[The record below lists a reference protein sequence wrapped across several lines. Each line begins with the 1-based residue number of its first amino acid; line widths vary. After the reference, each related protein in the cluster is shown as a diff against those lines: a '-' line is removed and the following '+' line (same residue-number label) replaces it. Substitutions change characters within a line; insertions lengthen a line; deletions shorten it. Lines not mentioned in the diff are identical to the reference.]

1 MVFVVFQ
8 MKLQSARWTSRLC
21 LGDICYVT
29 PLSRVCVCV
38 DAMCCGRM
46 YATVQMTDDTDA
58 VICFCHLSERDGE
71 SDDWRVQEY
80 VCDWRCVYEWTSGVC
95 KAGWLLDESSLTC
108 SYSFCLGWL
117 SSHYVW
123 CCVQRAHYHI
133 MLSSDCNAYKIHAL
147 TVHFFVECIFTNWWK
162 RLSLIRWACCRW
174 GIIVMLFYCL
184 RVAEFVFYI
193 ISHVFSGR
201 LLLSWLQS
209 VHLLHVV
216 DIVFIPPSVA

>member
-1 MVFVVFQ
+1 VQFVWSQCCYESQWSVTCMVFVVFQ

-117 SSHYVW
+117 SSHL
-123 CCVQRAHYHI
+123 CLMLCATCSLSYH
-133 MLSSDCNAYKIHAL
+133 
-147 TVHFFVECIFTNWWK
+147 V
-162 RLSLIRWACCRW
+162 
-174 GIIVMLFYCL
+174 II
-184 RVAEFVFYI
+184 
-193 ISHVFSGR
+193 
-201 LLLSWLQS
+201 WLQCLQDS
-209 VHLLHVV
+209 RTYCPFFCRVYIYKLVKTSVV
-216 DIVFIPPSVA
+216 DTVSML